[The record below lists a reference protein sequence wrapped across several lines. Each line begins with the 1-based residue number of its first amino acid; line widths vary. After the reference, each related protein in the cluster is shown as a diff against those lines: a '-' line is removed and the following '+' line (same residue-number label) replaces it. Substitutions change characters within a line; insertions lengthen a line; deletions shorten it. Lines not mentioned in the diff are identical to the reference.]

1 MQLLVASKYVSLSI
15 ANGLQTD
22 KIHRIDVTIDY
33 HDGELK
39 EKQQNSSQN
48 QKTTARFL
56 QMTKNW
62 KDKKLEG
69 IQYALQHGSDMVRG
83 YHACKDIWDATYN
96 R

>member
-1 MQLLVASKYVSLSI
+1 MYISLSI

-39 EKQQNSSQN
+39 EKQRNLSQN
-48 QKTTARFL
+48 YKKTVWFL

-62 KDKKLEG
+62 KDKTLEG
-69 IQYALQHGSDMVRG
+69 ILYALQHGSDMVRG
-83 YHACKDIWDATYN
+83 YHACKDIWDAIRN